1 MKALGLLLLR
11 CALAVLVAVWAAA
24 LVASPEGGIAPLGVW
39 VPSLAIDP
47 LSVQLAGGL
56 GAVLALLVLLGF
68 FRIAAY
74 PLLLVS
80 FAVAA
85 VAAWPFPA
93 APLDLVAGGVSTFL
107 LLAVLAIAS
116 LMPLVFYGED
126 RFAFDRLPARRPAVV
141 AAASVAS
148 APEASAPSTEEM
160 ASAGPVAA
168 AEPAAEAAPEAAPVC
183 EVPAAEPADPSEA
196 VAEVPAEEPQQ
207 ALAEEAPAAEPAEPE
222 KSAA

>member
-107 LLAVLAIAS
+107 LLCPLYSSYAAAVL
-116 LMPLVFYGED
+116 F
-126 RFAFDRLPARRPAVV
+126 
-141 AAASVAS
+141 SVDHGGCGI
-148 APEASAPSTEEM
+148 M
-160 ASAGPVAA
+160 LKKINLYNLKHV
-168 AEPAAEAAPEAAPVC
+168 
-183 EVPAAEPADPSEA
+183 
-196 VAEVPAEEPQQ
+196 
-207 ALAEEAPAAEPAEPE
+207 
-222 KSAA
+222 